1 MKEVIDRPLQ
11 LDLSTEEMRLIQAGL
26 RLLLVVED
34 DRITIE
40 QLKQLLARVESEVEA
55 SRN

>member
-1 MKEVIDRPLQ
+1 MKQTIEQATVLE
-11 LDLSTEEMRLIQAGL
+11 LSADEMQLIQAGL

-40 QLKQLLARVESEVEA
+40 QLKALLSRVDLEVAARA
-55 SRN
+55 D

>member
-1 MKEVIDRPLQ
+1 MQ
-11 LDLSTEEMRLIQAGL
+11 LIPAGL

-55 SRN
+55 SAN

>member
-1 MKEVIDRPLQ
+1 MKQVIDRPLE
-11 LDLSTEEMRLIQAGL
+11 LDLSTEEMQLIQAGL

-55 SRN
+55 SAN